1 MYAQYVKVI
10 ITLERLAKVRN
21 DPYPRLLLLLFIV
34 FIFLHALEMY
44 IANKLTLYD
53 RFENMFANSVFI
65 SFIWPNFVP
74 AQLRKVASLLYQITR
89 WNVWLNIQGMFDGM
103 DRFVEK
109 YIAPITRIVLFML
122 MSFTIL
128 KIIQVQ
134 FLSVQE
140 NVEKEEILVTVDG
153 S

>member
-21 DPYPRLLLLLFIV
+21 DPYPKLLLLLFVV

-44 IANKLTLYD
+44 LANKLTLYD

-65 SFIWPNFVP
+65 SFVWPNFLP
-74 AQLRKVASLLYQITR
+74 AQLKKVASLLYQITR
-89 WNVWLNIQGMFDGM
+89 WNVWLNFQRLFEEM
-103 DRFVEK
+103 DRFAEK
-109 YIAPITRIVLFML
+109 YIAPITRVVLFLL
-122 MSFTIL
+122 MSYTII
-128 KIIQVQ
+128 KIIQAH
-134 FLSVQE
+134 FLSIQE
-140 NVEKEEILVTVDG
+140 NLENEVLVSTE